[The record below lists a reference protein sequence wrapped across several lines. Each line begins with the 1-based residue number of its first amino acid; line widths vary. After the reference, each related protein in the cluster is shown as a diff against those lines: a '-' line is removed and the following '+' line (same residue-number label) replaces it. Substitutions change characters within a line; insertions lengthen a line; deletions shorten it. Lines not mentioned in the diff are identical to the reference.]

1 MKSITFA
8 TLGNLPSGVQPDPN
22 YDFVPPLQDSLIK
35 SQEPPRGRQCGE
47 CGVKFDYGVGY
58 GYACPSNKCPMGLR

>member
-1 MKSITFA
+1 MKINYGTE
-8 TLGNLPSGVQPDPN
+8 GNLPTGIQRDQD
-22 YDFVPPLQDSLIK
+22 YDWVPPLRDRLI
-35 SQEPPRGRQCGE
+35 QTPNVPRGRQCGE